1 MYRIINNLGPGALL
15 SKIDLKDAFHLIPV
29 RHTDWI
35 LLGIHWKQK
44 FYIDSCLPFGLR
56 SAPYLFNRFS
66 DALHWI
72 LQNNYGAEH
81 LVHYLDDF
89 FTTGSAYSDTC
100 DQNLHDM
107 LTLYKTLNA
116 PIKPSMQGGRP
127 NNITYFF
134 RHQP

>member
-1 MYRIINNLGPGALL
+1 MLLITLILPYALYRTVQLMMYRIINNLGPGALL

-44 FYIDSCLPFGLR
+44 FYINSCLPFGLR

-72 LQNNYGAEH
+72 LQHNYGVEH
-81 LVHYLDDF
+81 LLHYLDEF
-89 FTTGSAYSDTC
+89 SPLVLLILILVIKASMTC
-100 DQNLHDM
+100 
-107 LTLYKTLNA
+107 
-116 PIKPSMQGGRP
+116 
-127 NNITYFF
+127 
-134 RHQP
+134 